1 MKALLDNR
9 NSATYVQLW
18 LDVAYGNNV
27 GGALNDAVV
36 NLFADQ
42 GSPKDIV
49 TAITTA
55 AGQ

>member
-1 MKALLDNR
+1 MDNR

-36 NLFADQ
+36 NIFAGQ
-42 GSPKDIV
+42 GSGKDVV

-55 AGQ
+55 ASQ